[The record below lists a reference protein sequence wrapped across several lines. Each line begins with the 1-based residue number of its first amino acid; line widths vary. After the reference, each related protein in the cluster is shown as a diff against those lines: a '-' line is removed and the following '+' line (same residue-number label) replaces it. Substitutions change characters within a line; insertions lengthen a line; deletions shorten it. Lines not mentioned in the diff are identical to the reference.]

1 MQQKITPFLWFDT
14 QAEEAATFYTSLFK
28 NSRIIDVQRQADD
41 GPAFVV
47 TFELEGQRF
56 TALNGGPEHFTFNE
70 SVSFLINCAD
80 QAEVDDLWDKITTDG
95 GEPGKCGWCKDRYGL
110 SWQVIP
116 EELPSLLANPRAV
129 QAMLGMSKID
139 IEAMRNA

>member
-80 QAEVDDLWDKITTDG
+80 QAEVDDLWDKITADG